1 MRMFADLG
9 ALILAAVLLLAA
21 AAKIY
26 YLDQFSWFIL
36 TVKFFPERYVDW
48 LTFLIP
54 FSEIAVGCA
63 LLHPRTRF
71 VGLYGCAI
79 MLIAYTGFLT
89 ALVITPDAPSCE
101 CFGSVK
107 RSVDAAASNRIG
119 LVRDLLLLGLVIRA
133 RRGLRTSTPAQPS
146 GSA

>member
-1 MRMFADLG
+1 VKFFSEIG

-21 AAKIY
+21 VSKIY

-54 FSEIAVGCA
+54 FSEIAVACA
-63 LLHPRTRF
+63 LLHPRTR
-71 VGLYGCAI
+71 VAGLYACAV
-79 MLIAYTGFLT
+79 MLIVYTGFLT

-107 RSVDAAASNRIG
+107 RAVDATASNRIG
-119 LVRDLLLLGLVIRA
+119 LLRDLLLLGLVIAVIQA
-133 RRGLRTSTPAQPS
+133 RGKPTPAAGDES
-146 GSA
+146 